1 MDIGTK
7 VVVGMAAAAGPILL
21 PTQDMTLRGSLA
33 SQSLTA
39 AADAA
44 LEVVNVAEQV
54 GGIGMESAGNTTML
68 EVVGKQVAGAL
79 LPMAVTGAANAL
91 RGACAHRS
99 KSEPT
104 TPLDPDT
111 PEFRPP
117 ILQRIIGFLVR
128 FRGKRAGRVLA

>member
-1 MDIGTK
+1 MADGGMDIGTK

-54 GGIGMESAGNTTML
+54 GGIENIGTVTGSNTVL

-79 LPMAVTGAANAL
+79 IPMAVTGAANAL

-111 PEFRPP
+111 P
-117 ILQRIIGFLVR
+117 
-128 FRGKRAGRVLA
+128 